1 MPGFLPDYDSN
12 VLLGQGSGPFP
23 GEYLPLNGF
32 VLDRYLRLSFLQSG
46 SDDSEVGHY
55 ESETFCDIMEDRKCE
70 CCQEKYG
77 GSATNANKFDILVNF
92 RYLMPSLVF
101 LVWKFLIP
109 FELVFYSFDIN
120 PHLSG
125 GV

>member
-1 MPGFLPDYDSN
+1 MN
-12 VLLGQGSGPFP
+12 TVC
-23 GEYLPLNGF
+23 
-32 VLDRYLRLSFLQSG
+32 
-46 SDDSEVGHY
+46 EVVSC
-55 ESETFCDIMEDRKCE
+55 ENLDRKCE
-70 CCQEKYG
+70 CCQEKHG
-77 GSATNANKFDILVNF
+77 GSATNENKFDILVNF